1 MKETILQILQ
11 TPYFWIAM
19 ELILVAVLAF
29 LIKKNSRRK
38 KTIREDM
45 EHRLRADKY
54 RELDKMLDN
63 PRRDGR

>member
-54 RELDKMLDN
+54 RELDEMLDN

>member
-1 MKETILQILQ
+1 
-11 TPYFWIAM
+11 M

-54 RELDKMLDN
+54 RELDEMLDN